1 MGHVNMK
8 PSGRIY
14 FRDNHYELATYWLL
28 LAQSLSHVRLFV
40 TLWTEDL
47 PGSSVHEDSPGKNT
61 GVGWH
66 FLLQVSSSPKGRT
79 QVSCISCTGRWITT
93 APPGKAHT
101 GSSWRHICKWVHLG
115 RTELWGIFN
124 CECKANKG
132 DTERTLRKNDQAKEC
147 WEPLLSYKRREKRVF
162 QKDSD

>member
-1 MGHVNMK
+1 MNMK

-79 QVSCISCTGRWITT
+79 QVSCISCTGRLFLYHCAFWGTRNNFLGQLKFSVTKYCPSYTITLSVT
-93 APPGKAHT
+93 LKNT
-101 GSSWRHICKWVHLG
+101 SQESSRH
-115 RTELWGIFN
+115 
-124 CECKANKG
+124 
-132 DTERTLRKNDQAKEC
+132 
-147 WEPLLSYKRREKRVF
+147 
-162 QKDSD
+162 